1 MASFG
6 LILVGVLLLG
16 IAIKGI
22 TYRTHSQDYPG
33 ASFRHFLEVQEYIRF
48 APVRY
53 FRLYGFDGNARALL
67 GGLACIVVG
76 AVLGQNLEVWGAVD
90 DPGTRSEPVSFR
102 PPEIV
107 SRLDEPTR
115 RRIFE
120 EIFECPIQLRRYGAG
135 DELEYTDGTAE
146 CFDQLRGGTT
156 WITATRSGGSFKKGW
171 TGGGLADRLRPDD
184 SQSTIS
190 RARPAAAA
198 GPVGQFGTPDHR

>member
-146 CFDQLRGGTT
+146 CFDQLARRHDLDYRNEIRRIFQEGVDWRWPRG
-156 WITATRSGGSFKKGW
+156 SS
-171 TGGGLADRLRPDD
+171 
-184 SQSTIS
+184 S
-190 RARPAAAA
+190 AR
-198 GPVGQFGTPDHR
+198 